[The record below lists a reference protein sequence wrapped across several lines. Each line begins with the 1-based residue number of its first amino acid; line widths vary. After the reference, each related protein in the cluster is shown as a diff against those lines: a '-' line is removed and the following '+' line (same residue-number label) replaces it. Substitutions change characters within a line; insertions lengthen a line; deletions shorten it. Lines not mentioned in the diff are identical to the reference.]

1 MSVVLVRY
9 LFGVGSFFHLVRSPI
24 YVHKPIVQRM
34 LLAIQQISEK
44 VCQKRHIRVDI
55 GLYIAIVGSY
65 KGVAEIPRM
74 PFKQILPAAIC
85 LKK

>member
-1 MSVVLVRY
+1 
-9 LFGVGSFFHLVRSPI
+9 
-24 YVHKPIVQRM
+24 M

-85 LKK
+85 LKNYPALPIYIKVFFTFIVK